1 VPTNPLA
8 AATPIPP
15 LLPSSFLPPQRRS
28 SSRNLQLNPAGSAQ
42 AGPSDFM
49 TGIAAAKAAMAKL
62 NVASS
67 TSAKELSHMAPF

>member
-1 VPTNPLA
+1 
-8 AATPIPP
+8 
-15 LLPSSFLPPQRRS
+15 
-28 SSRNLQLNPAGSAQ
+28 
-42 AGPSDFM
+42 M